1 MPRGKKEL
9 AIPYATSVEVEVRRR
24 TTPSACRLPHGSTNV
39 YREIHTVLGGIP
51 HSSVLSHLTSM

>member
-24 TTPSACRLPHGSTNV
+24 TTPPAYRLSNG
-39 YREIHTVLGGIP
+39 
-51 HSSVLSHLTSM
+51 